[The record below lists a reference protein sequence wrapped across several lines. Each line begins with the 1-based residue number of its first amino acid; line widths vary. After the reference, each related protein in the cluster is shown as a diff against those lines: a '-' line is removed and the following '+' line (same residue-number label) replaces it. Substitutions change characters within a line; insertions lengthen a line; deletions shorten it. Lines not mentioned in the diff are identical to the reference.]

1 MLVKAFA
8 LCHANRQRHHWV
20 MDNAAQAI
28 GVFDSGIGGLTVVR
42 QMQRLLPHEQII
54 YLGDTARVPYGTKSA
69 ETVTRF
75 ACEDAAFLTEQGV
88 KALVVACNS
97 ASASALPE
105 LGERFELPTFGVILP
120 GAIAANEATRNGHI
134 GVIGTQAT
142 IRSGAYERLVGEL
155 NHELRVT
162 SCACPLLVPLV
173 EEGWLDHAVTEAV
186 LREYLAPM
194 LAEGIDTLVLGCT
207 HYPLLKETI
216 ARVAGPEVTLVDS
229 AETCAAFV
237 RQELQW
243 HNLLVTEGEGGVQI
257 HVTDEMERVR
267 DLAGRFLGGPSDT
280 VRQVVLGAL

>member
-1 MLVKAFA
+1 MPGRLATAAFTA
-8 LCHANRQRHHWV
+8 MNP
-20 MDNAAQAI
+20 AAQPI

-75 ACEDAAFLTEQGV
+75 ACEDAAFLAAQCV

-105 LGERFELPTFGVILP
+105 LGERFSLPTFGVILP

-155 NHELRVT
+155 NRELRVT
-162 SCACPLLVPLV
+162 SQACPLLVPLV
-173 EEGWLDHAVTEAV
+173 EEGWLDHEVTDAV

-194 LAEGIDTLVLGCT
+194 LVGGVDTLVLGCT
-207 HYPLLKETI
+207 HYPLLKESI
-216 ARVAGPEVTLVDS
+216 ARVAGPEVALVDS

-237 RQELQW
+237 QQELQW
-243 HNLLVTEGEGGVQI
+243 HHLLATEGEGDVRI
-257 HVTDEMERVR
+257 HVTDEMERVSEM
-267 DLAGRFLGGPSDT
+267 AGRFLGGPSNA
-280 VRQVVLGAL
+280 VQQVELGAL

>member
-1 MLVKAFA
+1 MPGRWATAA
-8 LCHANRQRHHWV
+8 LTAMNP
-20 MDNAAQAI
+20 AAQPI

-42 QMQRLLPHEQII
+42 QMQRLFPNEQII

-75 ACEDAAFLTEQGV
+75 ACEDAAFLVAQGV

-105 LGERFELPTFGVILP
+105 LGERFSLPTFGVILP

-155 NHELRVT
+155 NRELRVT
-162 SCACPLLVPLV
+162 SQACPLLVPLV
-173 EEGWLDHAVTEAV
+173 EEGWLDHEVTDAV

-194 LAEGIDTLVLGCT
+194 LAGGVDTLVLGCT
-207 HYPLLKETI
+207 HYPLLKESI
-216 ARVAGPEVTLVDS
+216 ARVAGPEVALVDS

-237 RQELQW
+237 QQELQW
-243 HNLLVTEGEGGVQI
+243 HNLLATEGEGSVRI

-267 DLAGRFLGGPSDT
+267 DMAGRFLGGPSHA
-280 VRQVVLGAL
+280 VQQVELGAL

>member
-1 MLVKAFA
+1 M
-8 LCHANRQRHHWV
+8 NP
-20 MDNAAQAI
+20 AAQPI

-75 ACEDAAFLTEQGV
+75 ACEDAAFLAAQCV

-105 LGERFELPTFGVILP
+105 LGERFSLPTFGVILP

-155 NHELRVT
+155 NRELRVT
-162 SCACPLLVPLV
+162 SQACPLLVPLV
-173 EEGWLDHAVTEAV
+173 EEGWLDHEVTDAV
-186 LREYLAPM
+186 LREYLAPI
-194 LAEGIDTLVLGCT
+194 LVGGVDTLVLGCT
-207 HYPLLKETI
+207 HYPLLKESI
-216 ARVAGPEVTLVDS
+216 ARVAGPEVALVDS

-237 RQELQW
+237 QQELQW
-243 HNLLVTEGEGGVQI
+243 HHLLATEGEGYVRI
-257 HVTDEMERVR
+257 HVTDEMERVSEM
-267 DLAGRFLGGPSDT
+267 AGRFLGGPSNA
-280 VRQVVLGAL
+280 VQQVELGAF

>member
-1 MLVKAFA
+1 MNPV
-8 LCHANRQRHHWV
+8 
-20 MDNAAQAI
+20 AQPI

-75 ACEDAAFLTEQGV
+75 ACEDAAFLMVQGV

-105 LGERFELPTFGVILP
+105 LGERFSLPTFGVILP

-142 IRSGAYERLVGEL
+142 IRSGAYERMVGEL
-155 NHELRVT
+155 NRELRVT
-162 SCACPLLVPLV
+162 SQACPLLVPLV
-173 EEGWLDHAVTEAV
+173 EEGWLDHEVTDAV

-194 LAEGIDTLVLGCT
+194 LVGGVDTLVLGCT
-207 HYPLLKETI
+207 HYPLLKESI
-216 ARVAGPEVTLVDS
+216 ARVAGPEVALVDS

-237 RQELQW
+237 QRELQW
-243 HNLLVTEGEGGVQI
+243 QHLLATEGEGSVRI
-257 HVTDEMERVR
+257 HVTDEMERVSEM
-267 DLAGRFLGGPSDT
+267 AGRFLGGPSHA
-280 VRQVVLGAL
+280 VQQVELGVL

>member
-1 MLVKAFA
+1 M
-8 LCHANRQRHHWV
+8 NP
-20 MDNAAQAI
+20 AAQPI

-42 QMQRLLPHEQII
+42 QMQRLFPNEQII

-75 ACEDAAFLTEQGV
+75 ACEDTAFLVAQGV

-105 LGERFELPTFGVILP
+105 LGERFSLPTFGVILP
-120 GAIAANEATRNGHI
+120 GAIAANKATRNGHI

-155 NHELRVT
+155 NRELRVT
-162 SCACPLLVPLV
+162 SQACPLLVPLV
-173 EEGWLDHAVTEAV
+173 EEGWLDHEVTDTV
-186 LREYLAPM
+186 LREYVAPM
-194 LAEGIDTLVLGCT
+194 LAGGVDTLVLGCT
-207 HYPLLKETI
+207 HYPLLKESI
-216 ARVAGPEVTLVDS
+216 ARVAGPEVALVDS

-237 RQELQW
+237 QQELQW
-243 HNLLVTEGEGGVQI
+243 HNLLATEGEGSVRI

-267 DLAGRFLGGPSDT
+267 DMAGRFLGGPSHA
-280 VRQVVLGAL
+280 VQQVELGALGVSHSAVGQEHFV

>member
-1 MLVKAFA
+1 MAM
-8 LCHANRQRHHWV
+8 NR
-20 MDNAAQAI
+20 AAQPV

-75 ACEDAAFLTEQGV
+75 ACEDAAFLATQSV

-105 LGERFELPTFGVILP
+105 LGERFSLPTFGVILP

-155 NHELRVT
+155 NRELRVT
-162 SCACPLLVPLV
+162 SQACPLLVPLV
-173 EEGWLDHAVTEAV
+173 EEGWLDHEVTDAV
-186 LREYLAPM
+186 LREYLVPM
-194 LAEGIDTLVLGCT
+194 LVGGVDTLVLGCT
-207 HYPLLKETI
+207 HYPLLKESI
-216 ARVAGPEVTLVDS
+216 ARVAGPEVALVDS
-229 AETCAAFV
+229 AETCAVFV
-237 RQELQW
+237 QRELQW
-243 HNLLVTEGEGGVQI
+243 QHLLATEGEGSVRI
-257 HVTDEMERVR
+257 HVTDEMERVSEM
-267 DLAGRFLGGPSDT
+267 AGRFLGGPSHA
-280 VRQVVLGAL
+280 VQQVELGVL

>member
-1 MLVKAFA
+1 M
-8 LCHANRQRHHWV
+8 NP
-20 MDNAAQAI
+20 AAQPI
-28 GVFDSGIGGLTVVR
+28 GVFDSGIGGLTVVQ

-75 ACEDAAFLTEQGV
+75 ACEDAAFLAAQCV

-105 LGERFELPTFGVILP
+105 LGERFSLPTFGVILP
-120 GAIAANEATRNGHI
+120 GAIVANEATRNGHI

-142 IRSGAYERLVGEL
+142 IRSGAYERLVGAL
-155 NHELRVT
+155 NRELRVT
-162 SCACPLLVPLV
+162 SQACPLLVPLV
-173 EEGWLDHAVTEAV
+173 EEGWLDHEVTDAV

-194 LAEGIDTLVLGCT
+194 LAGGVDTLVLGCT
-207 HYPLLKETI
+207 HYPLLKESI
-216 ARVAGPEVTLVDS
+216 ARVAGPEVALVDS

-237 RQELQW
+237 QQELQW
-243 HNLLVTEGEGGVQI
+243 HNLLATEGEGSVRI

-267 DLAGRFLGGPSDT
+267 DMAGRFLGGPSHA
-280 VRQVVLGAL
+280 VQQVELGAL